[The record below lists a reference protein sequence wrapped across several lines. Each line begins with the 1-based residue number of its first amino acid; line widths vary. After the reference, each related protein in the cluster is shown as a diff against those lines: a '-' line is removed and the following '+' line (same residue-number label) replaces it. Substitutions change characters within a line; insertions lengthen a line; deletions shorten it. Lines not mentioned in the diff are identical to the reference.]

1 MSCRHE
7 WEGVS
12 DGVRCVRCGK
22 TLTAVEYVKQLTK
35 KPKKEDKK

>member
-1 MSCRHE
+1 MSCKHE

-12 DGVRCVRCGK
+12 DGVRCVRCRK
-22 TLTAVEYVKQLTK
+22 TLTAEEYAKLTK